1 MRGSEGASLL
11 RVKPPLVMD
20 LSARLRASEQTIAEL
35 RAQLLAQKGLL
46 HKAQECSARLS
57 ATAACSAEAM
67 YSSRDGRIT
76 SWNRGAEALYGYSA
90 AEVLGEPVAM
100 MYPPGRDDERADIAL
115 RTANGETIAPHRTVR
130 RRKDGSL
137 VQVDLSLSPI
147 RDDKGRIC
155 GIAAVGRDLS
165 EADRL
170 LDESRGS
177 EARYRSIVENAQ
189 EGIAL
194 IGLDGAFSFANRRM
208 GELLG
213 LPVAELIG
221 TDALTLIDIESATA
235 VRARLAERQCG
246 KPGHYEVSSLRPDGS
261 TVRLLVSAA
270 PQFDPDGG
278 YAGSLCM
285 ASDLSGLRR
294 AEEELAHQ
302 ALHDPLT
309 GLPNRAL
316 LYDRIERALTRSAID
331 THAVAL
337 LSCGLDGFKEVNDSF
352 GHHVGDQM
360 LRVVGDRLVAAV
372 SPNDTVARLDGDD
385 FIVLTED
392 AADETAA
399 LALAT
404 RLRATVSR
412 PIQAGG
418 AEAVVTCS
426 VGVALAP
433 ADDGTTLLRHAG
445 TAMCRAK
452 EDGRDRAVLFDAQL
466 RDVTT
471 DRLGLLADLRH
482 AVARGQLRLHYQ
494 PIVALR
500 GEGVAGMEAL
510 VRWQHPE
517 RGLVPPDE
525 FIRLAENRGLIV
537 GIGKW
542 VLSEAC
548 RQAALW
554 ANAGPGGK
562 SLYMAVNVSAVQ
574 LAPCAGL
581 VDSVAETLRDSGVD
595 PSMLVLEIT
604 ETALM
609 GNPEAALEILTQ
621 LKALGV
627 KLAIDDF
634 GTGYS
639 SLVYLKRFPVDM
651 LKVDRSF
658 IGGLGQD
665 PEDSA
670 IVASVVG
677 LARAVGVVAVAEGVE
692 TTEQLLALQELG
704 CEFAQGYLWSPPV
717 PASELEQAV
726 LIDNRTRA

>member
-1 MRGSEGASLL
+1 
-11 RVKPPLVMD
+11 
-20 LSARLRASEQTIAEL
+20 
-35 RAQLLAQKGLL
+35 
-46 HKAQECSARLS
+46 
-57 ATAACSAEAM
+57 
-67 YSSRDGRIT
+67 
-76 SWNRGAEALYGYSA
+76 
-90 AEVLGEPVAM
+90 
-100 MYPPGRDDERADIAL
+100 
-115 RTANGETIAPHRTVR
+115 
-130 RRKDGSL
+130 
-137 VQVDLSLSPI
+137 
-147 RDDKGRIC
+147 
-155 GIAAVGRDLS
+155 
-165 EADRL
+165 
-170 LDESRGS
+170 
-177 EARYRSIVENAQ
+177 
-189 EGIAL
+189 
-194 IGLDGAFSFANRRM
+194 
-208 GELLG
+208 
-213 LPVAELIG
+213 
-221 TDALTLIDIESATA
+221 
-235 VRARLAERQCG
+235 
-246 KPGHYEVSSLRPDGS
+246 
-261 TVRLLVSAA
+261 
-270 PQFDPDGG
+270 
-278 YAGSLCM
+278 
-285 ASDLSGLRR
+285 
-294 AEEELAHQ
+294 
-302 ALHDPLT
+302 LT

-331 THAVAL
+331 TPAVAL